1 MQHYIK
7 QDPLDLTVTA
17 DGVFTKSLMSIT
29 VVLVMC
35 KQTEEV
41 GQRDVG
47 SLVCFR
53 SEAESDRLQHFSSA
67 GQIRWQ
73 F

>member
-1 MQHYIK
+1 MQRYIE
-7 QDPLDLTVTA
+7 QDPLDPTVKA
-17 DGVFTKSLMSIT
+17 DGVFTKSLMSVT
-29 VVLVMC
+29 VALVMC

-41 GQRDVG
+41 GQGMSAAWCASGQRR
-47 SLVCFR
+47 CP
-53 SEAESDRLQHFSSA
+53 DRLQHFSSA